1 MTESFE
7 IKLRNHRK
15 DAAHILVKE
24 NLLRWSN
31 WQIIKSSDKF
41 DKVDYRTI
49 QFPVDVPADGE
60 KTVTYTV
67 KYSW

>member
-1 MTESFE
+1 M
-7 IKLRNHRK
+7 
-15 DAAHILVKE
+15 
-24 NLLRWSN
+24 LRWSN

-60 KTVTYTV
+60 KTATYTV